1 MGEYAFAYAY
11 LARLHG
17 CVAFGI
23 LCCVVLCCVVNCVC
37 VCVCVC
43 VCACS
48 VHWNASASTCV
59 SYSRVRAHRH
69 AQACLLTNNLL
80 SNERALNLCW
90 NLPFLAE
97 MSMKVLEYDQ
107 WNHSLAPAG
116 DDLYNQVVA
125 HAP

>member
-1 MGEYAFAYAY
+1 MHLHMRILHACMGAWHLEY
-11 LARLHG
+11 
-17 CVAFGI
+17 
-23 LCCVVLCCVVNCVC
+23 CVVLCCVVYCVC
-37 VCVCVC
+37 VYVC

-80 SNERALNLCW
+80 LNERALNLCW